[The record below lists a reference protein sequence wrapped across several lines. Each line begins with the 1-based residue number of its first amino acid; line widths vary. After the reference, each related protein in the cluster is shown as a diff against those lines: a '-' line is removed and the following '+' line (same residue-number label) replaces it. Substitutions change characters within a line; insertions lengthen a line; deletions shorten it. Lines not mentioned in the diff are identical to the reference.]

1 MPYKTHPIPC
11 SHLRLSLPF
20 SHTPLHYCLPFPMEA
35 SSGLVAGSHNR
46 NELVLIRGHEEPK
59 TLRALNGQVCEI
71 CGDEV
76 GLTVDGDLF
85 VACNEC
91 GFPVCRPCY
100 EYERRE
106 GSQLCP
112 QCKTSYK
119 ILSMDLYDVYTWK
132 GLFRSPRV
140 EGDDDEEDIDDLEHE
155 FNIED
160 EQNKKQN
167 QHMSPPPATKLTA
180 EAMLYGKMSYG
191 RGPEDGENDAP
202 QFPPIITGTRSRT
215 VSGEFPISNGH
226 SHGDFSSSLHKRVH
240 PYPVSEPGSERWDEK
255 KEGGWRDRMDEWKS
269 KQGLLG
275 GDPEDIDPDMA
286 MQVSSLNPNEA
297 RQPLSRKVPIASSK
311 INPYRMVIVLRLVVL
326 GFFLHYRI
334 LHPVQDAFG
343 LWLTSVI
350 CEIWFAISW
359 ILDQFPKWF
368 PIDRETYLD
377 RLSLRYEMEGEPSML
392 SPVDIFVSTVDPL
405 KEPPLVTANTVL
417 SILAV
422 DYPVDKVSCYVSD
435 DGASMLTFEALSEAA
450 EFARKWVPFCKKFN
464 IEPRAPEMYFYLKV
478 DYLKDKVQPT
488 FVKERRA
495 MKREY
500 EEFKIRINALV
511 AKATKV
517 PAEGWIMKD
526 GTPWPGNNT
535 RDHPGMM
542 QVFLGHNGGHDI
554 DGNELPRLVYV
565 SREKRPGFQH
575 HKKAGAM
582 NALIRVSA
590 VLTNAPFMLNLDCDH
605 YINNSKAIRESMC
618 FLMDPQVGR
627 KVCYVQFPQ
636 RFDGID
642 RNDRYANRNTV
653 FFDINMKGL
662 DGIQGPVYVGTG
674 CVFRRQAL
682 YGYSPPKGPKRPKMV
697 SCDCCPC
704 FGKRKKPRFDKND
717 SELPVDGGVDEDKQM
732 LMSQMNFD
740 KRFGQSAAFVTST
753 LMEQGGVPPSSSP
766 AALLKEAIHV
776 ISCGYEDK
784 TEWGT
789 ELGWIYGSITEDILT
804 GFKMHCRG
812 WRSVYCMPERPAFK
826 GSAPINLSDRLNQ
839 VLRWALGS
847 VEIFFSRHS
856 PVWYGYKNG
865 HLKWLER
872 FSYINTTIYPFTS
885 LPLLAYC
892 TLPAVCLLT
901 GKFIMPSIST
911 FASLFFIALF
921 ISIFATGILELRW
934 SGVSIEEWWRNE
946 QFWVIG
952 GVSAHLFAVVQ
963 GLLKI
968 LAGIDTNFTV
978 TSKASDDEEFGE
990 LYTFKWTTLLIPPTT
1005 ILIINIVGVVAGIS
1019 DAINNGYQS
1028 WGPLFGK
1035 LFFSFWVIVH
1045 LYPFL
1050 KGLMGRQNR
1059 TPTIVVI
1066 WSILLASIF
1075 SLLWVRIDPFVVRA
1089 VGPNV
1094 KQCGINC

>member
-1 MPYKTHPIPC
+1 
-11 SHLRLSLPF
+11 
-20 SHTPLHYCLPFPMEA
+20 MEA
-35 SSGLVAGSHNR
+35 SAGLVAGSHNR
-46 NELVLIRGHEEPK
+46 NELVLIRGHEDPK
-59 TLRALNGQVCEI
+59 PLRALSGQVCEI

-106 GSQLCP
+106 GTQNCP
-112 QCKTSYK
+112 QCKTRYK
-119 ILSMDLYDVYTWK
+119 RLK
-132 GLFRSPRV
+132 GSPRV
-140 EGDDDEEDIDDLEHE
+140 AGDDDEEDIDDLEHE
-155 FNIED
+155 FNIDD
-160 EQNKKQN
+160 EKEKQLQGGSMQNSQI
-167 QHMSPPPATKLTA
+167 T
-180 EAMLYGKMSYG
+180 EAMLHGKMSYG
-191 RGPEDGENDAP
+191 RGPEDGEGNNTP
-202 QFPPIITGTRSRT
+202 MIPPIITGSRSVP
-215 VSGEFPISNGH
+215 VSGEFPITAGYGGH
-226 SHGDFSSSLHKRVH
+226 SELSSSLHKRIH
-240 PYPVSEPGSERWDEK
+240 PYPVSEPGSAKWDEK
-255 KEGGWRDRMDEWKS
+255 KEVSWKERMDDWKS
-269 KQGLLG
+269 KQGILG
-275 GDPEDIDPDMA
+275 GADPDDMDA
-286 MQVSSLNPNEA
+286 DVPLNDEA
-297 RQPLSRKVPIASSK
+297 RQPLSRKVSIASSK
-311 INPYRMVIVLRLVVL
+311 VNPYRMVIVVRLVVL
-326 GFFLHYRI
+326 AFFLRYRI
-334 LHPVQDAFG
+334 LHPVPDAIG
-343 LWLTSVI
+343 LWLVSII

-377 RLSLRYEMEGEPSML
+377 RLSLRYEREGEPSLL
-392 SPVDIFVSTVDPL
+392 SAVDLFVSTVDPL

-435 DGASMLTFEALSEAA
+435 DGASMLTFESLSETA
-450 EFARKWVPFCKKFN
+450 EFARKWVPFCKKFS
-464 IEPRAPEMYFYLKV
+464 IEPRAPEFYFSQKV
-478 DYLKDKVQPT
+478 DYLKDKVQTT
-488 FVKERRA
+488 FVQERRA

-500 EEFKIRINALV
+500 EEFKVRINALV
-511 AKATKV
+511 AKAMKV
-517 PAEGWIMKD
+517 PEEGWIMKD

-535 RDHPGMM
+535 RDHPGMI
-542 QVFLGHNGGHDI
+542 QVFLGHSGGHDTE
-554 DGNELPRLVYV
+554 GNELPRLVYV

-605 YINNSKAIRESMC
+605 YINNSKAIREAMC

-642 RNDRYANRNTV
+642 VHDRYANRNTV

-682 YGYSPPKGPKRPKMV
+682 YGYNPPKGAKRPKMV
-697 SCDCCPC
+697 TCDCCPC
-704 FGKRKKPRFDKND
+704 FGRKKRKHAKDG
-717 SELPVDGGVDEDKQM
+717 LPETTADVGVDSDKEM
-732 LMSQMNFD
+732 LMSQMNFE

-753 LMEQGGVPPSSSP
+753 LMEEGGVPPSSSP

-784 TEWGT
+784 TDWGL

-812 WRSVYCMPERPAFK
+812 WRSVYCMPKRAAFK

-856 PVWYGYKNG
+856 PLLYGYKNG
-865 HLKWLER
+865 NLKWLER
-872 FSYINTTIYPFTS
+872 FAYINTTIYPFTS

-921 ISIFATGILELRW
+921 MSIFATGILEMRW

-963 GLLKI
+963 GLLKV

-978 TSKASDDEEFGE
+978 TSKATGDEDDEFAE
-990 LYTFKWTTLLIPPTT
+990 LYAFKWTTLLIPPTT
-1005 ILIINIVGVVAGIS
+1005 LLIINIIGVVAGIS

-1035 LFFSFWVIVH
+1035 LFFAFWVIVH

-1066 WSILLASIF
+1066 WSVLLASIF
-1075 SLLWVRIDPFVVRA
+1075 SLLWVRIDPFIVRTK
-1089 VGPNV
+1089 GPDV
-1094 KQCGINC
+1094 RQCGINC

>member
-1 MPYKTHPIPC
+1 
-11 SHLRLSLPF
+11 
-20 SHTPLHYCLPFPMEA
+20 MEA
-35 SSGLVAGSHNR
+35 SAGLVAGSHNR
-46 NELVLIRGHEEPK
+46 NELVVIHGHEEHK
-59 TLRALNGQVCEI
+59 TQKNLNGQVCEI
-71 CGDEV
+71 CGDAV
-76 GLTVDGDLF
+76 GLTMDGELF

-106 GSQLCP
+106 GNQLCP
-112 QCKTSYK
+112 QCKTRYK
-119 ILSMDLYDVYTWK
+119 RLR
-132 GLFRSPRV
+132 GSPRV
-140 EGDDDEEDIDDLEHE
+140 EGDDDEEDIDDIEHE
-155 FNIED
+155 FNID
-160 EQNKKQN
+160 EQKTN
-167 QHMSPPPATKLTA
+167 TDIA
-180 EAMLYGKMSYG
+180 EAMLHGKMSYG
-191 RGPEDGENDAP
+191 RGSEDEENAQYP
-202 QFPPIITGTRSRT
+202 AVVAGGRSRH
-215 VSGEFPISNGH
+215 VSGEFPIS
-226 SHGDFSSSLHKRVH
+226 SHAYSGDQMMGSSLHRRVH
-240 PYPVSEPGSERWDEK
+240 PYPVSDETAGGRWDDK
-255 KEGGWRDRMDEWKS
+255 KLEMGWKERMEDWKMQ
-269 KQGLLG
+269 QGNLG
-275 GDPEDIDPDMA
+275 PEYDDSADPEMA
-286 MQVSSLNPNEA
+286 ILDEA

-311 INPYRMVIVLRLVVL
+311 INPYRMVIVTRLVVL
-326 GFFLHYRI
+326 AFFLRYRI
-334 LHPVQDAFG
+334 LNPVHDALG
-343 LWLTSVI
+343 LWLTSII
-350 CEIWFAISW
+350 CEIWFAFSW

-368 PIDRETYLD
+368 PVDRETYVD
-377 RLSLRYEMEGEPSML
+377 RLSLRYEREGEPNML
-392 SPVDIFVSTVDPL
+392 SPVDIFVSTVDPM

-417 SILAV
+417 SILAM
-422 DYPVDKVSCYVSD
+422 DYPVDKISCYISD
-435 DGASMLTFEALSEAA
+435 DGASMCTFEALSETA
-450 EFARKWVPFCKKFN
+450 EFARKWAPFCKKFS
-464 IEPRAPEMYFYLKV
+464 IEPRAPEMYFSEKV

-488 FVKERRA
+488 FVQERRA

-500 EEFKIRINALV
+500 EEFKVRINALV

-517 PAEGWIMKD
+517 PPGGWIMQD

-535 RDHPGMM
+535 KDHPGMI
-542 QVFLGHNGGHDI
+542 QVFLGQNGGLDVE
-554 DGNELPRLVYV
+554 GRELPRLVYV
-565 SREKRPGFQH
+565 SREKRPSFQH

-582 NALIRVSA
+582 NALIRVSG

-605 YINNSKAIRESMC
+605 YLNNSKAVREAMC
-618 FLMDPQVGR
+618 FLMDPQVGK

-636 RFDGID
+636 KFDGID
-642 RNDRYANRNTV
+642 KHDRYANRNTV

-682 YGYSPPKGPKRPKMV
+682 YGYEPPKGPKRPKMV

-704 FGKRKKPRFDKND
+704 FGRRKKLPKYSNND
-717 SELPVDGGVDEDKQM
+717 LNGGANIQGFDEDQDI
-732 LMSQMNFD
+732 LMSQMNFE
-740 KRFGQSAAFVTST
+740 KKFGQSPIFVTST
-753 LMEQGGVPPSSSP
+753 LMIEGGVPPSSSP

-784 TEWGT
+784 TEWGS

-812 WRSVYCMPERPAFK
+812 WRSIYCMPKRAAFK

-856 PVWYGYKNG
+856 PLWYGYKEGN
-865 HLKWLER
+865 LKWLER
-872 FSYINTTIYPFTS
+872 FAYVNTTVYPFTS

-892 TLPAVCLLT
+892 TLPAICLLT
-901 GKFIMPSIST
+901 GKFIMPEIST

-921 ISIFATGILELRW
+921 LSIFVTGILELRW

-952 GVSAHLFAVVQ
+952 GVSAHLFAVIQ
-963 GLLKI
+963 GLLKV

-978 TSKASDDEEFGE
+978 TSKATDDEDFGE
-990 LYTFKWTTLLIPPTT
+990 LYAFKWTTLLIPPTT
-1005 ILIINIVGVVAGIS
+1005 ILIINLVGVVAGIS

-1035 LFFSFWVIVH
+1035 LFFAFWVIVH

-1059 TPTIVVI
+1059 TPTIVII
-1066 WSILLASIF
+1066 WSVLLASIF
-1075 SLLWVRIDPFVVRA
+1075 SLLWVRIDPFILKTM
-1089 VGPNV
+1089 GPNT